1 MPAQGGL
8 MRKISILVLILGLAA
23 AGRMAVRAETLRLRA
38 GGEVLAPVSSVDS
51 RSVRLDDGRV
61 FAREAV
67 EEIQFARKAAS
78 VSAPPADPEAQ
89 KRGRELFRQA
99 EEFGKRYPGVDGLV
113 LLDEG
118 EYRVKEDGTWVE
130 RSRFAGRILKEG
142 LKRSWGEVARYY
154 EEGRDRVRIVK
165 ATVYH
170 PDGKVFPL
178 EPDQVKTTKP
188 QGEALFFTEHR
199 VVSYP
204 MPQVV
209 TGAIVEYE
217 VETETY
223 NPFRKDFFFPSWG
236 FQSEPPVL
244 VSRVSISVPQAQ
256 KLYYAVRN
264 FNGPWARRAEPKVSS
279 EGANTVYSWELRDL
293 PPIVGEPLMVPYGDY
308 APVLKAALFKDW
320 DRIYDWLARMHKE
333 RTAAGP
339 ELEQFTRQ
347 LVRDCKTDDD
357 RAAAIYHYIQKEIR
371 YIAVKMG
378 VASGWGGYDAN
389 LTWKRRYGC
398 CIDKALLFT
407 AMLKVVGI
415 LSSPI
420 LLDTNHAAEHDFRIP
435 GIGFEHAITSL
446 KVNGRSFI
454 LDSTGYD
461 YRYPSFPAMDHG
473 VQALNAFERRIE
485 PVPAPRPEDNSSR
498 YDYAVELQPGGD
510 AVVRYTARYTGSRE
524 GELRGHY
531 KRIKESE
538 RKKAFQDWVNSISPA
553 GELVDY
559 RLDNL
564 DDISLPFAITLDYR
578 LRDYPIRAADLRI
591 FKLPDYEEDF
601 SEVALDKRRYD
612 LRYTTTF
619 QRRYHYEI
627 ALPAGTETVSVLAPV
642 HLKGPRESFDQSCSS
657 RPGRLVCDGDL
668 KRWARLYKT
677 ADYPAHKA
685 FLEKVSRLTK
695 DRIFLRSGGA
705 K

>member
-1 MPAQGGL
+1 
-8 MRKISILVLILGLAA
+8 MRKTAILVGIFGLAA
-23 AGRMAVRAETLRLRA
+23 GGSAETLKLRSGTA
-38 GGEVLAPVSSVDS
+38 VQAPVSSVDG
-51 RSVRLDDGRV
+51 RAITLGDGRV
-61 FAREAV
+61 LPREAV
-67 EEIQFARKAAS
+67 EEIQFANKETAITAA
-78 VSAPPADPEAQ
+78 PADPEAQ

-118 EYRVKEDGTWVE
+118 EYRVRDDGTWVE
-130 RSRFAGRILKEG
+130 RSRFAGQILKEG

-154 EEGRDRVRIVK
+154 EEGRDRVKIIK

-170 PDGKVFPL
+170 PDGQVFPL
-178 EPDQVKTTKP
+178 EPEKIKTSKP

-204 MPQVV
+204 MPQLV
-209 TGAIVEYE
+209 TGAIIEYE
-217 VETETY
+217 VEVETY
-223 NPFRKDFFFPSWG
+223 NPFRKDFFFPYWG

-244 VSRVSISVPQAQ
+244 VSRVSIRIPRTQ

-264 FNGPWARRAEPKVSS
+264 FNGPWSRHAEPKVSS
-279 EGANTVYSWELRDL
+279 EARTTTYSWELRDL
-293 PPIVGEPLMVPYGDY
+293 PPIVAEPLMVPYGDF
-308 APVLKAALFKDW
+308 APMLQAALFKDW
-320 DRIYDWLARMHKE
+320 GRIYDWLAQMHKE

-339 ELEQFTRQ
+339 ELAQFTRQ

-357 RAAAIYHYIQKEIR
+357 KAAAIYHYIQREIR

-407 AMLKVVGI
+407 AMLNVVGI
-415 LSSPI
+415 PSSPI
-420 LLDTNHAAEHDFRIP
+420 LLDTNYQAEHDFRVP

-446 KVNGRSFI
+446 QVGGRSFI

-461 YRYPSFPAMDHG
+461 YRYPAFPSMDHG
-473 VQALNAFERRIE
+473 VQALNVFSRKVE
-485 PVPAPRPEDNSSR
+485 PVPAPKPEDNASL
-498 YDYAVELQPGGD
+498 YDYAVELGPGGD
-510 AVVRYTARYTGSRE
+510 ASVRYTARYSGARE

-538 RKKAFQDWVNSISPA
+538 RKKTFQDWVNAISPS
-553 GELVDY
+553 GELAHY
-559 RLDNL
+559 RLANL
-564 DDISLPFAITLDYR
+564 DDISLPFAIALDYR
-578 LRDYPIRAADLRI
+578 LRDYPIRAADLSI

-601 SEVALDKRRYD
+601 SEVALDRRRYD
-612 LRYTTTF
+612 LRYTTTAE
-619 QRRYHYEI
+619 RKYHYEI
-627 ALPAGTETVSVLAPV
+627 ALPAGTEAVSLLAPA
-642 HLKGPRESFDQSCSS
+642 HLQGPQESFDQSCSS
-657 RPGRLVCDGDL
+657 QPGRIVCDGDL
-668 KRWARLYKT
+668 KRWTRLYKT

-695 DRIFLRSGGA
+695 DRIFLRGV